1 MRIWPLAD
9 RGGAGAAMPALGSGR
24 RHNKLRPPA
33 QRSPVPDG
41 PRPGRWG
48 PPSPRTGVPAT
59 RTMQHCNMLTCCTG
73 DGVSW
78 QRRRSSPRPGDGTAA
93 PSSCEGGGATSSLLK
108 SPPFCGPRAPRTLSD
123 SAVPR
128 KADSVREINPPLGE
142 AAEVCADPR
151 GSRRVP
157 RRCPVVTCGTRG
169 PQGGADAASH
179 QRCAL
184 RPRGCRCLH
193 TASGF

>member
-1 MRIWPLAD
+1 MVLTEPRSPTSVSPGTGAPMRIWPLAD

-24 RHNKLRPPA
+24 RHNKLRPPT
-33 QRSPVPDG
+33 QRSPV
-41 PRPGRWG
+41 
-48 PPSPRTGVPAT
+48 
-59 RTMQHCNMLTCCTG
+59 
-73 DGVSW
+73 
-78 QRRRSSPRPGDGTAA
+78 PGDGTAA
-93 PSSCEGGGATSSLLK
+93 LSSCEGGAATSSLLK

-128 KADSVREINPPLGE
+128 KADSVREVNPPLGE

-184 RPRGCRCLH
+184 RPRGRRCLH

>member
-1 MRIWPLAD
+1 
-9 RGGAGAAMPALGSGR
+9 MPALGSGR

-41 PRPGRWG
+41 PQPGRWG

-59 RTMQHCNMLTCCTG
+59 RTMQHCNMLTCCTA

-78 QRRRSSPRPGDGTAA
+78 RRRRSSPRPGDGTAA
-93 PSSCEGGGATSSLLK
+93 PSSCEGEAATSSLLK
-108 SPPFCGPRAPRTLSD
+108 SPPFCGPRAPRTLRD

-128 KADSVREINPPLGE
+128 KADSVREVNPPLGG

-157 RRCPVVTCGTRG
+157 RRRPVVTCGTRG

-184 RPRGCRCLH
+184 RPRGRRCLH